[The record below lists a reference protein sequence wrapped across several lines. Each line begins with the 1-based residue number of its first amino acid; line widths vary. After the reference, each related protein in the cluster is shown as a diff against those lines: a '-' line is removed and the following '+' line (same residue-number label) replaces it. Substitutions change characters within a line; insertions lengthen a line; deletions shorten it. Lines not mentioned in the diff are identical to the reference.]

1 MLKHITLSLTQHGKS
16 QLNSLSAASTTHF
29 SRCDTPH
36 TQKSVAVSQHSVE
49 LLPCSLLL
57 LLSFPFPLPIHH
69 QRHHHQPRHLPAIQ
83 PPEHTPRNQD
93 LALTPAVASPS
104 LFPNKG
110 NCFYSIFPFVFPYVF
125 FPSPL
130 IPHFLYPWSFPKN
143 PSTF

>member
-1 MLKHITLSLTQHGKS
+1 MLKHITLSHTQYGKS

-36 TQKSVAVSQHSVE
+36 TQKSVVVSQHSVE
-49 LLPCSLLL
+49 LFPCSMLM

-69 QRHHHQPRHLPAIQ
+69 QPHHHQPRYLPAIQ

-93 LALTPAVASPS
+93 LALSQLWPPHPYSQM
-104 LFPNKG
+104 KG
-110 NCFYSIFPFVFPYVF
+110 NCFYSTFPFIFPYVF